1 MTLYILICHV
11 RKMKLLFNTEMKVY
25 YVTQAFAVVA
35 NIKMMRPNYIPE
47 LRDTKSHSLQVYL
60 GAWVKIETDIENQV
74 C

>member
-1 MTLYILICHV
+1 M
-11 RKMKLLFNTEMKVY
+11 
-25 YVTQAFAVVA
+25 VA

-60 GAWVKIETDIENQV
+60 GALVKIETDIENQV